1 VSMRSDRGSSHR
13 MTTFEQRQIDWTTA
27 KISGG
32 ALTVGLVGE
41 APKGWSKRFD
51 GVLALL
57 EQGASGEWGEISL
70 HKKTIKVDDV
80 QEGSEEDL
88 RHLLESVLLQ
98 VNSDFEPSADHRRE
112 SSSVD
117 EQDPQAEKD
126 RSMADAFRD
135 FAGPERV
142 SDADEG

>member
-1 VSMRSDRGSSHR
+1 
-13 MTTFEQRQIDWTTA
+13 
-27 KISGG
+27 
-32 ALTVGLVGE
+32 
-41 APKGWSKRFD
+41 
-51 GVLALL
+51 VLALL
-57 EQGASGEWGEISL
+57 EQGASGGWGEITL

-98 VNSDFEPSADHRRE
+98 VNSDFEPSPDHRRE
-112 SSSVD
+112 SSVD
-117 EQDPQAEKD
+117 EDDPRTEKD

-142 SDADEG
+142 HDADEG

>member
-1 VSMRSDRGSSHR
+1 
-13 MTTFEQRQIDWTTA
+13 MTNFEQRQIDWSTA
-27 KISGG
+27 EISGG
-32 ALTVGLVGE
+32 TLTVGLVGE
-41 APKGWSKRFD
+41 TPKGWSKRFD

-57 EQGASGEWGEISL
+57 GQGASGEWGKITL

-98 VNSDFEPSADHRRE
+98 VNSDFEPSTDQSE
-112 SSSVD
+112 FSVD
-117 EQDPQAEKD
+117 EDDPRAEKD